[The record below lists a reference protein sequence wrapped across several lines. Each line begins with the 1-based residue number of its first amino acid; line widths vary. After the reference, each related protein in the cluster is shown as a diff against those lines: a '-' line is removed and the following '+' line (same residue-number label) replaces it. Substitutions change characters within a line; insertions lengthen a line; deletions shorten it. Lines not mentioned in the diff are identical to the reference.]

1 MKMRHKHWRNRAY
14 RLLANSDD
22 AMTANEIL
30 AQTKTKYSPASASH
44 AAQLLRVDKRFFC
57 YPAPASMRRGG
68 DGQVM
73 LYEVYPDD
81 E

>member
-14 RLLANSDD
+14 RLLLEKDEP
-22 AMTANEIL
+22 MTASEIL
-30 AQTKTKYSPASASH
+30 AHTKTKYSPGTAGH
-44 AAQLLRVDKRFFC
+44 AAQLLRVDKRFFS
-57 YPAPASMRRGG
+57 YPDTSPRHDG

-73 LYEVYPDD
+73 LYEVYPD